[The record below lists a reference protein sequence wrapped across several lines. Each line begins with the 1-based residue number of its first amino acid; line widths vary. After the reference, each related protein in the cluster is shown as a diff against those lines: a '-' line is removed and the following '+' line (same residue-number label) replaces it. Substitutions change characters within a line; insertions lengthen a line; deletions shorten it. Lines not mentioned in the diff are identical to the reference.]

1 MNCINCYQELP
12 AGAKFCPHCGAKQ
25 PVSGAAHMQAP
36 SQEAAS
42 QVQQNANADAEATE
56 KKVTDELQI
65 EETVEKVADTTTE
78 QETKTVETDTVAGM
92 SAEAATG
99 EKVQDVTETGAVEEQ
114 QTAEHPQDNS
124 QVAAEVVPKEQSTDQ
139 NAYDYQYGQQSNNQ
153 DPYSQQAGNQDP
165 YSQQNYSQN
174 DCNQQGYGQ
183 NNYGQNN
190 YNQNGY
196 NQNDYNNYNQSNY
209 GQPNY
214 GQNYN
219 QPNYNQQKP
228 LNWVPY
234 LVLSIISTVC
244 CCLPFGI
251 VAIVFSAKINS
262 AMAAG
267 NIEEAQHAAKNA
279 KIWIIVAFAVGI
291 VVNIITFMLGMTGI
305 VGEYYYY

>member
-1 MNCINCYQELP
+1 MDILCSLPQEHP
-12 AGAKFCPHCGAKQ
+12 A
-25 PVSGAAHMQAP
+25 
-36 SQEAAS
+36 E
-42 QVQQNANADAEATE
+42 
-56 KKVTDELQI
+56 
-65 EETVEKVADTTTE
+65 
-78 QETKTVETDTVAGM
+78 
-92 SAEAATG
+92 
-99 EKVQDVTETGAVEEQ
+99 
-114 QTAEHPQDNS
+114 QTANE
-124 QVAAEVVPKEQSTDQ
+124 
-139 NAYDYQYGQQSNNQ
+139 YQYGQQSNNQ
-153 DPYSQQAGNQDP
+153 DPYSQQ
-165 YSQQNYSQN
+165 NYGQN
-174 DCNQQGYGQ
+174 DYNQQGYGQ
-183 NNYGQNN
+183 NNYSQNN
-190 YNQNGY
+190 YDQNGYNQNGY
-196 NQNDYNNYNQSNY
+196 NNYNQANY

-291 VVNIITFMLGMTGI
+291 IVNIITFMLGMTGF